1 MVRKKNRIRY
11 LKSFYDEAEEI
22 AFYIQNVLC
31 NKQAADRFITNV
43 ETAIEECSY
52 NPEVY
57 AVYARSSKNGLPYYR
72 IIVGNFIIL
81 YVVLTEHGEKVM
93 EVRHVLYG
101 RRNISLLIF
110 DVDE

>member
-1 MVRKKNRIRY
+1 MVQKKNRIRY
-11 LKSFYDEAEEI
+11 LQSFYDEAEEI
-22 AFYIQNVLC
+22 TFYIRNVLC
-31 NKQAADRFITNV
+31 NREAADRFVTNV
-43 ETAIEECSY
+43 ETAIVECSY
-52 NPEVY
+52 NPEIY

-81 YVVLTEHGEKVM
+81 YVVLAENGEKVM

-110 DVDE
+110 DGDV